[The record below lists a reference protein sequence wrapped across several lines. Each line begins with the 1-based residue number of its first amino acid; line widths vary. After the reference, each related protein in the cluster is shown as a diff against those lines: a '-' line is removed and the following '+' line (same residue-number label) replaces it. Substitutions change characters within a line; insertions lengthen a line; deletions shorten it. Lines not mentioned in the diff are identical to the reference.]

1 MKQAERIHHRC
12 RCLDRNFTFEE
23 WIKYLREE
31 KPSDEPV
38 LTVGGEFQFNVNDV
52 CLTPRRPVRI
62 EKPTCK
68 LEVRTA
74 QSLNGRWDYGIDLN
88 ILTEGHSCGAGFI
101 DDPEKGFPTEKEA
114 IYACLLDASEDVSR
128 KIGILEKQ
136 GDTPD
141 DYEDDEESERQPK
154 PSVVLSSLRAF
165 LKEIQRQKQY
175 YDPKQLSL
183 FDL

>member
-1 MKQAERIHHRC
+1 MKQTERIHHRC
-12 RCLDRNFTFEE
+12 RCIDRNFTFEE

-31 KPSDEPV
+31 NPSDEPV
-38 LTVGGEFQFNVNDV
+38 LTVGGEFRFNINDV
-52 CLTPRRPVRI
+52 CMTPRRPVRI
-62 EKPTCK
+62 EKPSCY

-88 ILTEGHSCGAGFI
+88 ILTEGHHCGAGFI

-114 IYACLLDASEDVSR
+114 IYGCLLYVEERIVR

-136 GDTPD
+136 GD
-141 DYEDDEESERQPK
+141 EESERQPK
-154 PSVVLSSLRAF
+154 PSAVLSSLRAF

-175 YDPKQLSL
+175 HDHKQLSL